1 MGFEIQNGGTI
12 IDNKQFEI
20 ISHKAVQVL
29 GKEQIDRMSDPQ
41 ANLLNAALDRLVEK
55 RGSAANVTP
64 AEIEGQYEQIMTLA
78 LPTALNV

>member
-1 MGFEIQNGGTI
+1 M

-29 GKEQIDRMSDPQ
+29 GKEQVDRMSDPQ
-41 ANLLNAALDRLVEK
+41 VNLLNAALDRLVEK

-64 AEIEGQYEQIMTLA
+64 AEIEGQYEQIMVHA
-78 LPTALNV
+78 LPSGFHGHSAQ

>member
-29 GKEQIDRMSDPQ
+29 GKEQVDRISDPQ
-41 ANLLNAALDRLVEK
+41 ANLLNAALYRLVEK
-55 RGSAANVTP
+55 RGSAANLTP
-64 AEIEGQYEQIMTLA
+64 AEIEGQYKQIMTLA

>member
-1 MGFEIQNGGTI
+1 M
-12 IDNKQFEI
+12 IDDKQFEI
-20 ISHKAVQVL
+20 ISHKALQVL

-41 ANLLNAALDRLVEK
+41 VNLLNAELGRLVEK

-64 AEIEGQYEQIMTLA
+64 AEGEGHYLVVMTLA